1 MVYAI
6 LGTDMK
12 FHFDHMSKFKTRYS
26 AGAYES
32 PSRTDVRLLL
42 AMCLHAADVSNPT
55 KHWRLATEWTVRVME
70 EFFRQGEKEAELG
83 DTLVYRPKTSVCQ
96 SIDRDCH
103 DHGHAY
109 RHPYLQ
115 YLREGC

>member
-1 MVYAI
+1 MV
-6 LGTDMK
+6 
-12 FHFDHMSKFKTRYS
+12 
-26 AGAYES
+26 AGLFICA
-32 PSRTDVRLLL
+32 RTD
-42 AMCLHAADVSNPT
+42 PT
-55 KHWRLATEWTVRVME
+55 KPNPPLVRQSRPSSLAVVLVVARAVLTEAASSGGAL
-70 EFFRQGEKEAELG
+70 QGACLAKESLVVGGADFTAAELG